1 MTVHHWSYSARAK
14 CSCGWEEYT
23 PDLATAMEA
32 GRHHERTTGHVQL
45 EGKHLALHDAGVPL
59 VIRYCGNRIFDPSSY
74 PADKMCGKD
83 ARFVVRSKKD
93 SPDLP
98 TGFMLKTIIRASDYG
113 TTELSIQ
120 EWRRCRAVIGP
131 VQRIEVSKAALD
143 RDATMIIEGRE
154 ACLLLSGAN
163 AGYAGEGPHG
173 SCRILEE
180 AGVPPDQAQ
189 AVFESEHVTFI
200 RDEGGWT
207 HVRWNK

>member
-1 MTVHHWSYSARAK
+1 M
-14 CSCGWEEYT
+14 
-23 PDLATAMEA
+23 
-32 GRHHERTTGHVQL
+32 
-45 EGKHLALHDAGVPL
+45 
-59 VIRYCGNRIFDPSSY
+59 I
-74 PADKMCGKD
+74 
-83 ARFVVRSKKD
+83 
-93 SPDLP
+93 P
-98 TGFMLKTIIRASDYG
+98 TGKTIIRASDYG

-173 SCRILEE
+173 SERILLE
-180 AGVPPDQAQ
+180 AGVPKDQAQ
-189 AVFESEHVTFI
+189 AVFDSEHVTFI